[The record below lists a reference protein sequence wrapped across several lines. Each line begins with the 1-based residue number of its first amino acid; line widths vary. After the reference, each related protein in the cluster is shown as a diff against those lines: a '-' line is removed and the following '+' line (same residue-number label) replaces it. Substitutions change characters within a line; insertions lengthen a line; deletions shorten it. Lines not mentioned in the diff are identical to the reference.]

1 MELEKDNIK
10 FKSVYRINRSTEEC
24 TDIHDLTNIN
34 DFVIN
39 VIFDQIKI
47 NTNKRKFESSN
58 ESTQIYSFCCNLIL
72 KYSSEYLENNEFK
85 TKLYNNAVRLL
96 NAEIDAQ
103 DRINK
108 LGNVEVTKGSLI
120 TALIQKDTYSY
131 IVFVKIEHDE
141 FIEDTAYEYKG
152 GIPTKNKK
160 YKSCIYIFCENELE
174 NIMLYDQNN
183 SEYWYKGFLEL
194 KKVGDDSKFTERAIK
209 IFKESINYFNDDSPQ
224 DCVGLI
230 QLVNTY
236 FSTNTTFVYS
246 DIIEQINNYPCF
258 YEGFSTSRVIEKINE
273 KKEKVR
279 NHFENLF
286 EIDRNKIKKLKQRYK
301 VNKKVEIELMP
312 DGNLN
317 EDNTFADNDSCIE
330 NFIISSKVDDKA
342 FLKIYTDDISILNK
356 FNYEK
361 VDFSNII
368 SINTTAHAEAAM
380 E

>member
-1 MELEKDNIK
+1 MEFTKDNIK
-10 FKSVYRINRSTEEC
+10 FKCVYKINRSTEEC
-24 TDIHDLTNIN
+24 TNINNLTNIN
-34 DFVIN
+34 DFVMN

-58 ESTQIYSFCCNLIL
+58 ESTQILRFCSNLISN
-72 KYSSEYLENNEFK
+72 YSSEYLEDSEFK
-85 TKLYNNAVRLL
+85 SNLYNNAVRLL

-120 TALIQKDTYSY
+120 TAFIQKDCYSY
-131 IVFVKIEHDE
+131 IVFIKIEHDE
-141 FIEDTAYEYKG
+141 FIEDTDYEYKG

-160 YKSCIYIFCENELE
+160 YKSCIYIFKDYELE

-194 KKVGDDSKFTERAIK
+194 KKIGDDSKFTDRAIK
-209 IFKESINYFNDDSPQ
+209 VFKDSINCFTEKSPQ

-230 QLVNTY
+230 ELVNTY
-236 FSTNTTFVYS
+236 FSTNSVFVYS
-246 DIIEQINNYPCF
+246 DIIDQISNYPCF
-258 YEGFSTSRVIEKINE
+258 QEGFNTSEVIEKIKE

-301 VNKKVEIELMP
+301 VNKKVEIELVP
-312 DGNLN
+312 DIENNAIAGNN
-317 EDNTFADNDSCIE
+317 NCIE
-330 NFIISSKVDDKA
+330 NFIVSSKVDDKA
-342 FLKIYTDDISILNK
+342 FLKIYTDDILILNK
-356 FNYEK
+356 FNYENE
-361 VDFSNII
+361 DFSNII
-368 SINTTAHAEAAM
+368 SINSSAYAEAAM